1 MIKYE
6 MLLFDLDDTLVNNT
20 ENARYA
26 FKQMLINV
34 NKEYNDE
41 EFQRWLN
48 LDNQF
53 WKDYANKKIIV
64 PEQYQHPQELFIKY
78 IRSLR
83 YQMFFN
89 YQIDINKAFE
99 INEIF
104 ISSLNEIAVPI
115 DGVYETLEYLHNK
128 YKIVIATNGPTVAVD
143 SKLSKIDCLKFINAV
158 FSADMAK
165 DTVTKPN
172 KLYFEELKKYL
183 QYYDTSKMLIIG
195 DSLRTEV
202 QGGMNSGI
210 DSCWYNPYMKPV
222 PNEYNPTM
230 EINNL
235 RELIRKL

>member
-1 MIKYE
+1 MTKYE
-6 MLLFDLDDTLVNNT
+6 ILLFDLDDTLVNNT

-34 NKEYNDE
+34 NLEYNDE

-53 WKDYANKKIIV
+53 WIDFANKKIIV
-64 PEQYQHPQELFIKY
+64 PDQYQQPQELSIKY

-89 YQIDINKAFE
+89 YQIDINRAFE

-104 ISSLNEIAVPI
+104 IYSLNEIAVPI
-115 DGVYETLEYLHNK
+115 DGVYETLDYLHNK
-128 YKIVIATNGPTVAVD
+128 YKILIATNGPTVAVD

-172 KLYFEELKKYL
+172 K
-183 QYYDTSKMLIIG
+183 
-195 DSLRTEV
+195 
-202 QGGMNSGI
+202 
-210 DSCWYNPYMKPV
+210 
-222 PNEYNPTM
+222 
-230 EINNL
+230 
-235 RELIRKL
+235 